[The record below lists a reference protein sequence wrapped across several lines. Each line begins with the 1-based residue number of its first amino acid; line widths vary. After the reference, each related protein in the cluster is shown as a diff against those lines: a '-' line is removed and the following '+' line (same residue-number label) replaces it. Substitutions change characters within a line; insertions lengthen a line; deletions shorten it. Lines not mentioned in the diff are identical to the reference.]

1 MNRTAIALGM
11 VGTLMALGETAHAD
25 TRGDVLS
32 GIARC
37 GAIADDHTWL
47 NCIYGAA
54 QPMRGQLG
62 LAPAP
67 PSQTSLV
74 PAATPA
80 SPRFSSPAPVAA
92 APKESGGFF
101 SRILGGEAVITAMP
115 LSSYQFN
122 SQGFFIITLANGPIW
137 EQRDGP
143 VAHWQGPAS
152 QYLVSIS
159 KGAMGSFNLTVARE
173 SAQYK
178 VRRVSANARRG

>member
-1 MNRTAIALGM
+1 MNRTVIALGM
-11 VGTLMALGETAHAD
+11 MGALVALGGTAHAD

-62 LAPAP
+62 LPPAPA
-67 PSQTSLV
+67 SQTALV
-74 PAATPA
+74 PAASPA
-80 SPRFSSPAPVAA
+80 SPRFSSPAPAAA

-115 LSSYQFN
+115 LSSYRFD
-122 SQGFFIITLANGPIW
+122 SQGFFTITLANGQVW
-137 EQRDGP
+137 EERDGP

-152 QYLVSIS
+152 QYLVTIS

-173 SAQYK
+173 SEQYK
-178 VRRVSANARRG
+178 VRRVPANARRG

>member
-1 MNRTAIALGM
+1 MNRIAIALGM
-11 VGTLMALGETAHAD
+11 LGMLAALGGTAQAD

-62 LAPAP
+62 LPSAPV
-67 PSQTSLV
+67 SQTNLV
-74 PAATPA
+74 PATSPA
-80 SPRFSSPAPVAA
+80 SPHFSSPAPVAA
-92 APKESGGFF
+92 EPTRSGGFF
-101 SRILGGEAVITAMP
+101 SYMLGGGAVITAMP
-115 LSSYQFN
+115 LSSYQFD
-122 SQGFFIITLANGPIW
+122 SQGFFIITLANGQVW

-143 VAHWQGPAS
+143 VVHWQGPAS

-159 KGAMGSFNLTVARE
+159 KGAMGSFNLTVAHE

-178 VRRVSANARRG
+178 VRRVPVNARRG

>member
-1 MNRTAIALGM
+1 MRKFAIAFGVLGM
-11 VGTLMALGETAHAD
+11 LAALASVAQAD

-62 LAPAP
+62 LPPAP

-74 PAATPA
+74 PAASAA
-80 SPRFSSPAPVAA
+80 SPHFSSPAPAA
-92 APKESGGFF
+92 AEPKESGGFF
-101 SRILGGEAVITAMP
+101 SRLLGGEAVITAMP
-115 LSSYQFN
+115 LSSYRFDT
-122 SQGFFIITLANGPIW
+122 QGLFIVTLANGQVW

-143 VAHWQGPAS
+143 LVHWQRPAS
-152 QYLVSIS
+152 QYVVTIS
-159 KGAMGSFNLTVARE
+159 KGAVGSFNLTIAHE
-173 SAQYK
+173 SVQYK
-178 VRRVSANARRG
+178 VRRVTARRG

>member
-11 VGTLMALGETAHAD
+11 LGMLAALGGAAQAD

-62 LAPAP
+62 LPPAP
-67 PSQTSLV
+67 TSQTGLV
-74 PAATPA
+74 PAASPA
-80 SPRFSSPAPVAA
+80 SPRFSSPAPAAA

-115 LSSYQFN
+115 LSSYQFD
-122 SQGFFIITLANGPIW
+122 SQGFFVITLANGQVW

-143 VAHWQGPAS
+143 LVHWQGPAS
-152 QYLVSIS
+152 RYLVSIS
-159 KGAMGSFNLTVARE
+159 KGAMGSFNLTIAHE

-178 VRRVSANARRG
+178 VRRVPVNARRG

>member
-1 MNRTAIALGM
+1 MNRIAIALVM
-11 VGTLMALGETAHAD
+11 LAALGGTAQAD

-62 LAPAP
+62 LPPAP

-74 PAATPA
+74 PAVAPS
-80 SPRFSSPAPVAA
+80 SPRFSAVAPAAPP
-92 APKESGGFF
+92 PKESGGFF

-122 SQGFFIITLANGPIW
+122 SQGFFTITLANGQVW

-152 QYLVSIS
+152 QYLATIS
-159 KGAMGSFNLTVARE
+159 KGAVGSFNLAIAHE
-173 SAQYK
+173 SARYK
-178 VRRVSANARRG
+178 VRRLNGKRG